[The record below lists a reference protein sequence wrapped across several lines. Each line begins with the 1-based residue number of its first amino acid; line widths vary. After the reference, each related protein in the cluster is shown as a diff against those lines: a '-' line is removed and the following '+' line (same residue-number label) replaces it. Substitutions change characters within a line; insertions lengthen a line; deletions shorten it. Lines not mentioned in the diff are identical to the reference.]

1 MKRRGDHDTSA
12 EGRPGENRGE
22 AGTYG
27 AEHHRP
33 PDEIPHRERTDC
45 SRQFR
50 GVRGE
55 IRDDHISDVSGRDSP
70 SKGMLIIPP
79 GFYIRGGVGGGRPY
93 GLLSGRTTTDGNI
106 DLKKEGGSD
115 ALQKER
121 TP

>member
-55 IRDDHISDVSGRDSP
+55 IRDDHISDVSGRDSL

-79 GFYIRGGVGGGRPY
+79 GFTYGAASAAAGLTVCCPAERLPMEHRFNKAGR
-93 GLLSGRTTTDGNI
+93 R
-106 DLKKEGGSD
+106 K
-115 ALQKER
+115 
-121 TP
+121 